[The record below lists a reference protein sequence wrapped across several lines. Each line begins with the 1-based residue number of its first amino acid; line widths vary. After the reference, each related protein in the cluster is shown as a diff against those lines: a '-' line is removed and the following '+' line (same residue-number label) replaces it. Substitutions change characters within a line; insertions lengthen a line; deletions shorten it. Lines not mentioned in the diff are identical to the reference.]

1 MSRENIKQTPEKK
14 GVSKMVNVRIP
25 HDDVSEILKAAE
37 FSGLPFAAFIRM
49 GALRYAR
56 EVNQQAAH

>member
-1 MSRENIKQTPEKK
+1 MSREKIKQAPEKK
-14 GVSKMVNVRIP
+14 GGSIMVN
-25 HDDVSEILKAAE
+25 VSEILKAAE